1 MALEITATNVLIG
14 IGIAVL
20 ANAIAGILGWLKN
33 NEEFNV
39 KKFAAT
45 IVTAVVVG
53 IGSGILIVP
62 NIQAASDQTSLIV
75 IYAALFTGPIV
86 IDRFRTDISG
96 GVANRAVDKVVEETE
111 PIEDTEP
118 EFTPLK

>member
-20 ANAIAGILGWLKN
+20 ANAIAGVLGWLKN

-53 IGSGILIVP
+53 IGSGIFVVP
-62 NIQAASDQTSLIV
+62 SIQAATDQTTLIL
-75 IYAALFTGPIV
+75 IYAGLFTGPIV

-96 GVANRAVDKVVEETE
+96 SVANRAVEQVVEETE
-111 PIEDTEP
+111 PIPDTDP